1 MSGIEIPII
10 IFNTVAHIALIVTLF
25 MTWTRGYTPT
35 FAPYLFW
42 VFNISGMF
50 FVAIGFKEQIMSLA
64 RTGGFLIFVSYFLLA
79 NLMFDQI
86 DKQRSNEKEKNG
98 KKK

>member
-1 MSGIEIPII
+1 LSGIEIPII
-10 IFNTVAHIALIVTLF
+10 IFNIVAHIALVLTIYL
-25 MTWTRGYTPT
+25 TWIKGFTPR

-50 FVAIGFKEQIMSLA
+50 FVAIGFKEQIMPLA

-79 NLMFDQI
+79 NFMFDQI
-86 DKQRSNEKEKNG
+86 DK
-98 KKK
+98 

>member
-1 MSGIEIPII
+1 MV
-10 IFNTVAHIALIVTLF
+10 FNIVAHIALVLTMF
-25 MTWTRGYTPT
+25 MTWTRGYTPR
-35 FAPYLFW
+35 FAIYLFW

-50 FVAIGFKEQIMSLA
+50 FVVAGFKEQIMSLA
-64 RTGGFLIFVSYFLLA
+64 RTGGFIIFVSYFLLA

-86 DKQRSNEKEKNG
+86 DKERSNEKRKNG